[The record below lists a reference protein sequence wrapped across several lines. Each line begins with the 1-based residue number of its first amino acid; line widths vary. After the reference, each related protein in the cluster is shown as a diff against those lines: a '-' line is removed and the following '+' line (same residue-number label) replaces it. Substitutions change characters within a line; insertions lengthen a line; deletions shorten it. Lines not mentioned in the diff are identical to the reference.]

1 MQGSEYDFSFSGLK
15 TAVINLVHNAA
26 QKGETVNVNDMAAS
40 FQNTIS
46 DILVDKAMLAAK
58 DLGYTTI
65 GLAGG
70 VSANSGVRE
79 KLQKACDK
87 RGYKL
92 YMPEFKYCGDTYET
106 ATRNTLDLSCIPVLR
121 EKTHLPILVDPSHA
135 TGVARLVKPMSVP
148 LRC

>member
-1 MQGSEYDFSFSGLK
+1 M
-15 TAVINLVHNAA
+15 HNAT

-70 VSANSGVRE
+70 VSANSG
-79 KLQKACDK
+79 
-87 RGYKL
+87 
-92 YMPEFKYCGDTYET
+92 
-106 ATRNTLDLSCIPVLR
+106 
-121 EKTHLPILVDPSHA
+121 
-135 TGVARLVKPMSVP
+135 
-148 LRC
+148 

>member
-1 MQGSEYDFSFSGLK
+1 M
-15 TAVINLVHNAA
+15 HNAA

-58 DLGYTTI
+58 NLGYTTI

-92 YMPEFKYCGDTYET
+92 YMPEFKYCGDNGAMIACQGYFDYLAGRRADESLNGI
-106 ATRNTLDLSCIPVLR
+106 ATLSLDKIS
-121 EKTHLPILVDPSHA
+121 E
-135 TGVARLVKPMSVP
+135 
-148 LRC
+148 

>member
-1 MQGSEYDFSFSGLK
+1 M
-15 TAVINLVHNAA
+15 HNAA

-70 VSANSGVRE
+70 VSANSGGKREASKKPATSVAISFICLSSNTAVTTVHDSLVRDILTI
-79 KLQKACDK
+79 LQAD
-87 RGYKL
+87 
-92 YMPEFKYCGDTYET
+92 EQT
-106 ATRNTLDLSCIPVLR
+106 
-121 EKTHLPILVDPSHA
+121 
-135 TGVARLVKPMSVP
+135 KP
-148 LRC
+148 

>member
-79 KLQKACDK
+79 KLQKPVTSVAISFIC
-87 RGYKL
+87 L
-92 YMPEFKYCGDTYET
+92 SSNT
-106 ATRNTLDLSCIPVLR
+106 AEIT
-121 EKTHLPILVDPSHA
+121 EQ
-135 TGVARLVKPMSVP
+135 
-148 LRC
+148 

>member
-1 MQGSEYDFSFSGLK
+1 MTSPSA
-15 TAVINLVHNAA
+15 AVINLVHNAA

-92 YMPEFKYCGDTYET
+92 YKPEFKYCGDNGAMIACQGYFDYLAGRRADESLNGI
-106 ATRNTLDLSCIPVLR
+106 ATLSLDKIS
-121 EKTHLPILVDPSHA
+121 E
-135 TGVARLVKPMSVP
+135 
-148 LRC
+148 

>member
-1 MQGSEYDFSFSGLK
+1 
-15 TAVINLVHNAA
+15 
-26 QKGETVNVNDMAAS
+26 
-40 FQNTIS
+40 
-46 DILVDKAMLAAK
+46 MLAAK

-92 YMPEFKYCGDTYET
+92 YMPEFKCRLSLT
-106 ATRNTLDLSCIPVLR
+106 AITSFASAVRIMT
-121 EKTHLPILVDPSHA
+121 
-135 TGVARLVKPMSVP
+135 
-148 LRC
+148 